1 MSFNPDAKL
10 DPGQIQDR
18 RGGGRGGGIAVGGGL
33 GTLIVLAIYLLTNG
47 QVSIPPPSGG
57 GAGTGANPSSDINAT
72 CTTGQVA
79 NQRDDC
85 RIVGYVNSIQ
95 SYWSQTVQNY
105 TDAQTVLYTDA
116 TDSACGTAN
125 AQVGPFYCPEDK
137 LVYLDLGFFQQL
149 QTQFGAEGGP
159 FAEAYVVA
167 HEYGHHV
174 QDLLGLLSS
183 SGGSSGAGGSSVQT
197 ELQADCFAGVWANH
211 AVETGFIAQL
221 TADDIAQALDAAAS
235 VGDDRIQ
242 EQTQGY
248 VNPDSWTHGSS
259 AERQQWFKTG
269 YQSGDP
275 NACDTSTVGG

>member
-1 MSFNPDAKL
+1 MTFNPDAKL

-33 GTLIVLAIYLLTNG
+33 GTLLVLAIYLLTNG
-47 QVSIPPPSGG
+47 QVSIPAPTGG
-57 GAGTGANPSSDINAT
+57 GTGANPSSDINAT
-72 CTTGQVA
+72 CTTGEVA
-79 NQRDDC
+79 NQREDC

-95 SYWSQTVQNY
+95 GYWSQTVQNY
-105 TDAQTVLYTDA
+105 TDAQTVLYTDV
-116 TDSACGTAN
+116 TESACGTAN

-149 QTQFGAEGGP
+149 QSQFGAEGGP

-183 SGGSSGAGGSSVQT
+183 GGGSSGAGGSSVQT
-197 ELQADCFAGVWANH
+197 ELQADCFAGVWSNH

-259 AERQQWFKTG
+259 AQRQQWFKTG
-269 YQSGDP
+269 YQSGDA
-275 NACDTSTVGG
+275 NSCDTSTVGG

>member
-10 DPGQIQDR
+10 DPGQVQDR

-33 GTLIVLAIYLLTNG
+33 GTLLVLAIYLLTNG

-57 GAGTGANPSSDINAT
+57 GGGTGPNPSSDINAA

-79 NQRDDC
+79 NQREDC

-95 SYWSQTVQNY
+95 DYWASALRDYQP
-105 TDAQTVLYTDA
+105 AQTVLYSDQTE
-116 TDSACGTAN
+116 SGCGTAN
-125 AQVGPFYCPEDK
+125 AQVGPFYCPQDK
-137 LVYLDLGFFQQL
+137 LVYLDLGFFGQL
-149 QTQFGAEGGP
+149 QSQFGAEGGP

-183 SGGSSGAGGSSVQT
+183 SGGSSGAGGGSVQT
-197 ELQADCFAGVWANH
+197 ELQADCFAGVWASH

-221 TADDIAQALDAAAS
+221 TADDIAQALDAASA

-242 EQTQGY
+242 QQTQGY

-259 AERQQWFKTG
+259 AQRQQWFNTG
-269 YQSGDP
+269 YSSRDP
-275 NACDTSTVGG
+275 NACDTSSVGG

>member
-1 MSFNPDAKL
+1 MTFNPDAKL

-33 GTLIVLAIYLLTNG
+33 GTLLVLAIYLLTNG
-47 QVSIPPPSGG
+47 QVSIPPPTGG
-57 GAGTGANPSSDINAT
+57 GTGANPSSDINAT
-72 CTTGQVA
+72 CTTGEVA
-79 NQRDDC
+79 NQREDC

-95 SYWSQTVQNY
+95 GYWSQTVQNY
-105 TDAQTVLYTDA
+105 ADAQTVLYTDV
-116 TDSACGTAN
+116 TESACGTAN

-149 QTQFGAEGGP
+149 QSQFGAEGGP

-183 SGGSSGAGGSSVQT
+183 GGGSTGAGGSSVQT
-197 ELQADCFAGVWANH
+197 ELQADCFAGVWSNH

-269 YQSGDP
+269 YQSGDA
-275 NACDTSTVGG
+275 NSCDTSTVGG